1 MKISKAELSAI
12 IKSSLMIN
20 ESEDTLFDQSGDA
33 GASTGLVGDVY
44 DGPDL
49 MKKRPGLKISPN
61 KISDKKI
68 VDLFEKIMNGGFWLS
83 ATKGSKTEIMTY
95 QKFLSSLNYDVDID
109 GYYGKETKKETKA
122 LQSDIDANYEEY
134 SDSKFKKDGI
144 FGISTLKMLIASL
157 KDSKIDASHNS
168 FVRAF
173 PNATTAHT
181 VRTWLTSQYD
191 VIGLKNTKNKKNK
204 QINTLQQLI
213 DSQLGPRN
221 RALPDYQ
228 IEFFNKYPALIIQAA
243 NETVSKI
250 FPSLSIAQAAL
261 ESGWG
266 RKVPGGNSNNLFGIK
281 ATDSAIKYASKTG
294 NNPYWD
300 GSSIDSKTKEEYTP
314 GEKTN
319 ITSAFRS
326 YNTEIDS
333 VKDHDR
339 LLNKSKYYTS
349 TRSAASPEAQA
360 NTLTGVYATSSSYG
374 AVLIKLINNYNL
386 KEYDKF
392 RNQAST

>member
-1 MKISKAELSAI
+1 
-12 IKSSLMIN
+12 
-20 ESEDTLFDQSGDA
+20 
-33 GASTGLVGDVY
+33 
-44 DGPDL
+44 
-49 MKKRPGLKISPN
+49 
-61 KISDKKI
+61 
-68 VDLFEKIMNGGFWLS
+68 
-83 ATKGSKTEIMTY
+83 
-95 QKFLSSLNYDVDID
+95 
-109 GYYGKETKKETKA
+109 
-122 LQSDIDANYEEY
+122 
-134 SDSKFKKDGI
+134 
-144 FGISTLKMLIASL
+144 MLIASL

-213 DSQLGPRN
+213 DSQLGPKN